1 MRYRTDCFD
10 SATVRRLA
18 ALADVD
24 PRTMARRLRGETV
37 RGLPGL
43 RIARVLLREDV
54 PVPAHPAEK
63 GSVQ

>member
-1 MRYRTDCFD
+1 M
-10 SATVRRLA
+10 VRRLA

-24 PRTMARRLRGETV
+24 PRTMARRLRGEIV

-43 RIARVLLREDV
+43 RIARVLLREGV
-54 PVPAHPAEK
+54 LVPAYPGEK